1 MLTAEFEGDNEQDET
16 EFMCTSDEDEEESG
30 LGDMMY
36 SIDLPEKFVS
46 AHLDAIMRGEAY
58 VCIPGGTFGGV
69 REGPGERFI
78 VIPKDSEIIM
88 ADRSKSDRYRH
99 KQLQQAVSTV
109 DLRRTLVVRLIG
121 ANGNEQ
127 PGVTAH
133 QLMGAVFGLGPEPL
147 ENSMREQFQRCSF
160 NQIDFVPAGNYPGV
174 ENGVVEINLPYSV
187 KGVQV
192 YNVLHDVISRIERQL
207 NVRNLQSNFEH
218 VLYIF
223 PAGVIHKGSSKWSAF
238 ATVFGWQSWF
248 NSDTGGKLQVLM
260 HEIGHNLGLGHS
272 NERWEYGDETGMVS
286 V

>member
-1 MLTAEFEGDNEQDET
+1 M
-16 EFMCTSDEDEEESG
+16 
-30 LGDMMY
+30 
-36 SIDLPEKFVS
+36 
-46 AHLDAIMRGEAY
+46 
-58 VCIPGGTFGGV
+58 CIPGGTFGEV
-69 REGPGERFI
+69 REGPGGRSI

-174 ENGVVEINLPYSV
+174 ENGVVEITVPYSV
-187 KGVQV
+187 KGVEV
-192 YNVLHDVISRIERQL
+192 HHTDVDVVSRIERQL
-207 NVRNLQSNFEH
+207 NVRNLHSNFEH

-223 PAGVIHKGSSKWSAF
+223 PAGAISGGKSKWYAF
-238 ATVFGWQSWF
+238 ATAFGWQSWY
-248 NSDTGGKLQVLM
+248 NSGAVRELVVLM

-272 NERWEYGDETGMVS
+272 NEDREYGDETGMVS
-286 V
+286 VCEQTKRGTDRLIIRER